1 MMRKPHLY
9 LDRLLQEGE
18 KFILPTSTAH
28 HVVRVLRMRSGQ
40 DLNLFNNTGIEY
52 GARIINIDSK
62 TAEVE
67 VLSSSNNDRESVLP
81 ITLVQGISRSQHMDY
96 TLQKAVEL
104 GVKRIVPV
112 FTEYSNVHLN
122 DQRQTAKINHWRK
135 LIINATEQCGR
146 NRLTVLDSPLALA
159 DWLIQDKNQTRLI
172 LHPGQERELS
182 AVARPQGPLSLLT
195 GPEGGFS
202 ETEVALAMQYDYVP
216 IALGPRILRTE
227 TAALAGIS
235 VCQALWGD
243 LIYHDSLK

>member
-1 MMRKPHLY
+1 MRKPHLY
-9 LDRLLQEGE
+9 LDQLLQEGQNI
-18 KFILPTSTAH
+18 ILPASTVR
-28 HVVRVLRMRSGQ
+28 HVARVLRMRPGQ
-40 DLNLFNNTGIEY
+40 DLSLFNNTGIEY
-52 GARIINIDSK
+52 DARIINIDNK

-67 VLSSSNNDRESVLP
+67 VLSACNNDRESVLP
-81 ITLVQGISRSQHMDY
+81 ITLVQGMSRSQHMDY

-104 GVKRIVPV
+104 GVERIVPV
-112 FTEYSNVHLN
+112 FTEFSNVHLN
-122 DQRQTAKINHWRK
+122 DQRQTAKLNHWRK

-146 NRLTVLDSPLALA
+146 NRLTVLDSPLALT
-159 DWLIQDKNQTRLI
+159 DWLTQDQNQTRLI

-182 AVARPQGPLSLLT
+182 AVARPEGTLSLLT

-227 TAALAGIS
+227 TAALVGIS

-243 LIYHDSLK
+243 LICHDPLK